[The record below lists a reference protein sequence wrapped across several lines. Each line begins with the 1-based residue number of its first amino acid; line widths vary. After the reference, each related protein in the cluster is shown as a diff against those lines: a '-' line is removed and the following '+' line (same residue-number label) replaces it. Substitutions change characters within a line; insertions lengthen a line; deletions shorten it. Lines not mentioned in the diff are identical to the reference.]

1 MNLRD
6 ATMQAAVLKVIGEAV
21 TAAER
26 GHREETLALLKSAH
40 AALGLKS
47 VEVALPDGTPIGT
60 VSLTNA
66 DAKPTIDVDE
76 AGLLAFVELTA
87 PGEIIRTINPAFDKA
102 VRRRLTILDDK
113 VIDRATGEVVSWATV
128 VPANPHVK
136 NFSVR
141 LGDEGREA
149 VKAALSDGRISV
161 RDALALAVEAGAR
174 A

>member
-21 TAAER
+21 AAAER
-26 GHREETLALLKSAH
+26 GQRAQTLALLKSAH

-47 VEVALPDGTPIGT
+47 VEVNLPDGTPVGT
-60 VSLTNA
+60 VALTNG

-76 AGLLAFVELTA
+76 AGLMAFVEQTA
-87 PGEIIRTINPAFDKA
+87 PGEIMRTINPAFEKA
-102 VRRRLTILDDK
+102 VRRRLTIHDGK
-113 VIDRATGEVVSWATV
+113 VVDRATGEVVSWATV

-141 LGDEGREA
+141 LGDDGRDA
-149 VKAALSDGRISV
+149 VRAALSDGRISI
-161 RDALALAVEAGAR
+161 RDVLTLAVEAGER
-174 A
+174 P